1 MPRRTA
7 LALLFAASL
16 LAAPARVNQSDPRLA
31 KAFRKPELNGWIFVH
46 LEGTPSEIGFQHGYL
61 LASEI
66 EDAHK
71 VIVLGLTHDS
81 HKPYSFF
88 RTAAEKV
95 LWPRVE
101 PQYREELKGIVEG
114 LKARGVSLDL
124 WDVVALNG
132 WLELSPYYTG
142 WYDKQHQLAALARP
156 TPEHCSAF
164 VAVGSYT
171 RDGKVVIAHNNW
183 TEYKEGS
190 RWNIIFD
197 IAPSEGYRIL
207 MDGMP
212 GLIHSGDDFG
222 VNSAGLAITETTI
235 GHFAGF
241 DPHGIPEFARA
252 RKAMQYAANIDDYAR
267 IMEDGNNGGYANT
280 WLIADTHN
288 NEIANLE
295 LGLKHVTLQRTKD
308 GYFVG
313 SNFPANP
320 ELIRDEASDYPV
332 ADLSISA
339 QCAARPMGAAD
350 AREQGQDRRSGGAAI
365 SGGPLRYVLA
375 SDRAQRADIVRPYR
389 SFDARVQ
396 SLAAGIRPGRHGAE
410 QGRRCGDACRHVFHR
425 GHGSRRWH
433 RFQSCRP
440 PERASAVRLG
450 KKRVARSGF
459 APLDN
464 VPGSPIGVC
473 YLLKSARIVEVCA
486 TLTGEKRGQ
495 EKIGG
500 RVPCVFESRS
510 PRPLDC
516 EAMRK
521 DN

>member
-1 MPRRTA
+1 MSRRCVF
-7 LALLFAASL
+7 LLLFAAL
-16 LAAPARVNQSDPRLA
+16 LAAASAPISAAPARANQTDPRLA

-46 LEGTPSEIGFQHGYL
+46 LEGRPSEIGFQHGYL
-61 LASEI
+61 LAPEI
-66 EDAHK
+66 EDAQK
-71 VIVLGLTHDS
+71 TIVLGLTHDS

-88 RTAAEKV
+88 RSAAEKV

-101 PQYREELKGIVEG
+101 PQYREELKGIAEG
-114 LKARGVSLDL
+114 LKARGVALDL
-124 WDVVALNG
+124 WDVVAMNA
-132 WLELSPYYTG
+132 WQELSPYYTG
-142 WYDKQHQLAALARP
+142 WYDKQHQLASVRRP
-156 TPEHCSAF
+156 VPEHCSAF

-235 GHFAGF
+235 GYFTGF
-241 DPHGIPEFARA
+241 DPNGIPEFERA

-267 IMEDGNNGGYANT
+267 IMEEGNNGGYANT

-295 LGLKHVTLQRTKD
+295 LGLKHVTLQRTHD

-320 ELIRDEASDYPV
+320 ELIRDEAGDYPV

-339 QCAARPMGAAD
+339 NARHVRWEQLMAENKGKIDVAAAQQFMADHYDTFSHQNAPSERTLCGHIDLSTRGSGSWQPPYGPAGTVQNKAAD
-350 AREQGQDRRSGGAAI
+350 AAMVAQISFTAAMGHADGI
-365 SGGPLRYVLA
+365 DFKAAYHLKQHPEFGWEKSVLRDLD
-375 SDRAQRADIVRPYR
+375 SRPWTT
-389 SFDARVQ
+389 F
-396 SLAAGIRPGRHGAE
+396 
-410 QGRRCGDACRHVFHR
+410 
-425 GHGSRRWH
+425 
-433 RFQSCRP
+433 
-440 PERASAVRLG
+440 
-450 KKRVARSGF
+450 RVA
-459 APLDN
+459 
-464 VPGSPIGVC
+464 
-473 YLLKSARIVEVCA
+473 
-486 TLTGEKRGQ
+486 Q
-495 EKIGG
+495 
-500 RVPCVFESRS
+500 
-510 PRPLDC
+510 
-516 EAMRK
+516 
-521 DN
+521 